1 MKKLGL
7 MLGLM
12 AMVAMVSAQDGK
24 TTAKQVNKKAKTEQP
39 AGKACAGGKEA
50 SACCANKGNTASCN
64 STAAEKS
71 CCSKGGTTTGSTGT
85 GCQGHGHAATTAP
98 AGDTKKQ

>member
-24 TTAKQVNKKAKTEQP
+24 TTAKQVNKKGKTEQ
-39 AGKACAGGKEA
+39 ASKSCAGGKEA
-50 SACCANKGNTASCN
+50 SACCANKGNTAACN
-64 STAAEKS
+64 STATEKS
-71 CCSKGGTTTGSTGT
+71 CCSKGGATTGSTGT
-85 GCQGHGHAATTAP
+85 GCQGHAAGTAAP
-98 AGDTKKQ
+98 ADATKKQ